1 MIFID
6 ESVDLG
12 SEYIYE
18 MKLRNGDEIHLVPK
32 EKIVRCE
39 NCKWWKQD
47 ADCRGMLHNGFCS
60 DGVEK

>member
-6 ESVDLG
+6 ENIDLG
-12 SEYIYE
+12 SEYVYE

-39 NCKWWKQD
+39 NCSKRNWGECSD
-47 ADCRGMLHNGFCS
+47 MPHDGFCS
-60 DGVEK
+60 EGVEK